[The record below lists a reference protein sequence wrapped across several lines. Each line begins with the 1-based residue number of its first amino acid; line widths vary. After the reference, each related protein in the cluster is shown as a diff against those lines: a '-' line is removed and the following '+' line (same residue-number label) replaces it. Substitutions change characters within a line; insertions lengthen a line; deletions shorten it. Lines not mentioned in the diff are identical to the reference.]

1 MKKYVNKILHLK
13 VKEIIYLIILF
24 LMVFYSFGVNYL
36 SKYFSY
42 IDDIFTVGFIFWAI
56 IKSHNN
62 KKLNK
67 YEKCM
72 ILLNFVLL
80 CIGLIGNIIS
90 GYQTDYKSIIVDI
103 ISCLKWFGI
112 YLAGLVIFKDKYGD
126 RYYKIAD
133 SFVKFILIIM
143 LIIFLCNQIFHFGLG
158 REYTRY
164 GLPIYTLGGHPS
176 YAASVASV
184 CLSILLI
191 NYSKNKKWICLAFVL
206 VLFTLR
212 MKAIAYAC
220 VIILFIIL
228 KKFNKKF
235 SIKMLI
241 VAGLVSVI
249 LARSYITN
257 YFFTSDASRSMALQ
271 GALKLARTFLPI
283 GSGFA
288 TFGSAA
294 STISYSKAYEVV
306 GLSSRYGFRI
316 DASSFVGDGGWAT
329 QIGQFGILGVILIFV
344 MLGLMFTSVKYRIGH
359 KENNWLPYTS
369 VFVYMLICSTSEVAF
384 ASNYAVLFAIALV
397 IIIKK
402 GQTENEIRKKE
413 K

>member
-1 MKKYVNKILHLK
+1 MEKYVNKILHLK

-24 LMVFYSFGVNYL
+24 LMVFYSFGVNYI
-36 SKYFSY
+36 SRYFSY
-42 IDDIFTVGFIFWAI
+42 LDDIFTVGFIFLAI
-56 IKSHNN
+56 LKSYNN

-67 YEKCM
+67 NEKCM
-72 ILLNFVLL
+72 ILLNLVLL

-90 GYQTDYKSIIVDI
+90 GYQTDYKSIVIDIV
-103 ISCLKWFGI
+103 SCLKWFGI
-112 YLAGLVIFKDKYGD
+112 YLAGLIIFKDKYGD

-133 SFVKFILIIM
+133 SFVKFILVIM
-143 LIIFLCNQIFHFGLG
+143 LTIFLGNQIFHLGLAK
-158 REYTRY
+158 EYARY

-176 YAASVASV
+176 YAASVGSV

-191 NYSKNKKWICLAFVL
+191 NYSKNKKWICLAL
-206 VLFTLR
+206 ILILFTLR

-220 VIILFIIL
+220 VIILFIIF

-235 SIKMLI
+235 SLKMLI

-249 LARSYITN
+249 LARNYIIN

-271 GALKLARTFLPI
+271 GALMLAKDFFPI

-306 GLSSRYGFRI
+306 GLSTRYGFRV

-329 QIGQFGILGVILIFV
+329 QIGQFGILGIILILA
-344 MLGLMFTSVKYRIGH
+344 MLGLMFSSVKHRIGQ
-359 KENNWLPYTS
+359 KGNNWLPYTS
-369 VFVYMLICSTSEVAF
+369 IFVYMLICSTSEVAF
-384 ASNYAVLFAIALV
+384 SSNYAVLFAIALV
-397 IIIKK
+397 IIIKR